1 VHVLSGTS
9 GFSYDE
15 WHGRFYPAELPANER
30 LTHYSARLASVE
42 INNTFYQTPKAA
54 LLERWRDATGPDFR
68 FALKAPRRISHV
80 QRLKGSAEALGY
92 FWSAASVL
100 GEKLGPVLFQLP
112 PFARKDLPLLA
123 DFLAILPSGLRPA
136 FEFRNP
142 SWFEDDVYELLS
154 SRGAALC
161 AGDSDEDARSPPLV
175 ATTDFGYLRLR
186 APSYDAPA
194 LRAWYERIRAE
205 PWQRA
210 YVYLK
215 HEVIGPEYA
224 EFLQALTRGESEPPF
239 PELPPAPVVVPY
251 AMEKKR
257 AAKRDGAAP
266 AAKAAQ
272 PSAAE
277 KPPKREAKPATREAK
292 AKPATRE
299 AKAKPA
305 TREAKTKPAK
315 AAARTPRRATK

>member
-1 VHVLSGTS
+1 LEPVRVLSGTS

-15 WHGRFYPAELPANER
+15 WHGRFYPADLPANER

-54 LLERWRDATGPDFR
+54 LLERWRDSVGADFR

-80 QRLKGSAEALGY
+80 QRLKGSAESLGY

-112 PFARKDLPLLA
+112 PFAKKDLPLLA
-123 DFLAILPSGLRPA
+123 DFLAILPPGLRAA

-142 SWFEDDVYELLS
+142 SWFEDDVYELLA

-175 ATTDFGYLRLR
+175 ATADFGYLRLR

-194 LRAWYERIRAE
+194 LRVWCERILKE
-205 PWQRA
+205 PWQTA

-224 EFLQALTRGESEPPF
+224 TFLQALTRGEPEPPF
-239 PELPPAPVVVPY
+239 PELPAAPVAVPY
-251 AMEKKR
+251 AMAKKR
-257 AAKRDGAAP
+257 AKAAP
-266 AAKAAQ
+266 EKALPERAARKPPTKRAKPEAVAAKA
-272 PSAAE
+272 S
-277 KPPKREAKPATREAK
+277 KPVAKPSPK
-292 AKPATRE
+292 K
-299 AKAKPA
+299 
-305 TREAKTKPAK
+305 K
-315 AAARTPRRATK
+315 AAK